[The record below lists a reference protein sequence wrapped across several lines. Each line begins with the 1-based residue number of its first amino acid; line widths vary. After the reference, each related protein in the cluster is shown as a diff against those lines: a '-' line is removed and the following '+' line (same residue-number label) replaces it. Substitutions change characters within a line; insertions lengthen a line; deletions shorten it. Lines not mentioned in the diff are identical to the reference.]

1 MRRGPLFATMFLV
14 VAGCASAGQ
23 DQPGDAQ
30 PKTDSNGTVDAAVI
44 DGPEIDAAPVSVT
57 LSQTTGTT
65 VVAAASVACGANGT
79 TSENSWYRAFKL
91 ADHNISGPFQ
101 VTSVSFGV
109 QEASGLPN
117 LQVKVGTYSGAV
129 TPAPAQLDTTLVTP
143 IVAATYVVQNTA
155 GLTTV
160 NVPLSATIP
169 AGGTL
174 IVEVF
179 SPDLTGTGKY
189 FYLGANSSGETK
201 PGYLRAP
208 SCSTPQPRTTVALGF
223 ANANLVL
230 TVTGTK

>member
-1 MRRGPLFATMFLV
+1 
-14 VAGCASAGQ
+14 
-23 DQPGDAQ
+23 
-30 PKTDSNGTVDAAVI
+30 
-44 DGPEIDAAPVSVT
+44 
-57 LSQTTGTT
+57 
-65 VVAAASVACGANGT
+65 
-79 TSENSWYRAFKL
+79 
-91 ADHNISGPFQ
+91 
-101 VTSVSFGV
+101 V